1 MNLNSN
7 RTIMKIIQSF
17 FLFACIMGTG
27 MAQEKSLVEKGA
39 TLELVAADYDF
50 TEGPASDRH
59 GNVFFTDQP
68 NNRILKW
75 NVSDNKVEVYLHPAG
90 RANGLYFDHQGN
102 LLACADEKFELWKI
116 DPDKN
121 VTVLLDSYDEKK
133 LNGPNDLWIDKEGGI
148 FFTDPY
154 YQRPYWDRTE
164 QEQKMQGVYYLSAD
178 QKSLK
183 VIAEDLIRPNG
194 IIASPDGKTIYISD
208 IGDSK
213 IYVYS
218 IEDDNSLSEKKLF
231 VAEKSDG
238 MTIDELGNVYLT
250 NDKGVTAYN
259 GKGEEVLHIP
269 IDQKWTANVTF
280 GGAEQKILFITAMN
294 SVYTIKMNVKGVRW

>member
-7 RTIMKIIQSF
+7 RTILKISQAFCLIVFVVGS
-17 FLFACIMGTG
+17 G

-39 TLELVAADYDF
+39 MLELVAADYDF
-50 TEGPASDRH
+50 TEGPASDSQ

-75 NVSDNKVEVYLHPAG
+75 KASDNKVEVYLHPAG
-90 RANGLYFDHQGN
+90 RANGLYFDQQGN

-121 VTVLLDSYDEKK
+121 VTVLLDAYDEKK
-133 LNGPNDLWIDKEGGI
+133 LNGPNDLWVGEEGGI

-164 QEQKMQGVYYLSAD
+164 QELKMQGVYYLSPD

-183 VIAEDLIRPNG
+183 VLAEDLVRPNG

-238 MTIDELGNVYLT
+238 MTIDEQGNVYLT

-259 GKGEEVLHIP
+259 AKGEEVLNIP

-280 GGAEQKILFITAMN
+280 GGAEQKTLFITAMN